1 MSAQT
6 IDQVIQQLDDIVD
19 WSLSHNSR
27 LGYFAAL
34 YRKVTLK
41 VKEGIN
47 TGFFEDGPR
56 MERLDVIFA
65 DRYLEAFEQNQKKI
79 PPTRSWQF
87 AFETCKRWWPIVLQH
102 LLLGMNAHINLD
114 LGIAAARTSPGQDVS
129 NLKSDFNKI
138 NDILAALVDGVEK
151 ELAQIW
157 PSLWLLDHI
166 AGRTD
171 EVLINFN
178 MKKARDYAWK
188 VAEKLAPLEQS
199 EQMAEINALD
209 IRIAAF
215 GRMIRR
221 PGLIVGT
228 VNKIIRLQERKSI
241 SQVIDILN

>member
-6 IDQVIQQLDDIVD
+6 IDQVIRQLDDIVD
-19 WSLSHNSR
+19 WSLRKNSR

-41 VKEGIN
+41 VKEGIS

-56 MERLDVIFA
+56 MELLDVLFA
-65 DRYLEAFEQNQKKI
+65 NRYLEAFEQNRKQI
-79 PPTRSWQF
+79 PPTRSWQL
-87 AFETCKRWWPIVLQH
+87 AFETSKRWWPIVLQH

-114 LGIAAARTSPGQDVS
+114 LGIAAARTSPGQTVRS
-129 NLKSDFNKI
+129 LKNDFNKI
-138 NDILAALVDGVEK
+138 NDILAALVDGVEN

-157 PSLWLLDHI
+157 PVLRLLDHI

-171 EVLINFN
+171 EILINFN

-188 VAEKLAPLEQS
+188 VAERLAPLEQTV
-199 EQMAEINALD
+199 QMDQINELD

-215 GRMIRR
+215 GRMIRH
-221 PGLIVGT
+221 PGLVVGT
-228 VNKIIRLQERKSI
+228 VNKIIRLGERKSI
-241 SQVIDILN
+241 SQIIGILS